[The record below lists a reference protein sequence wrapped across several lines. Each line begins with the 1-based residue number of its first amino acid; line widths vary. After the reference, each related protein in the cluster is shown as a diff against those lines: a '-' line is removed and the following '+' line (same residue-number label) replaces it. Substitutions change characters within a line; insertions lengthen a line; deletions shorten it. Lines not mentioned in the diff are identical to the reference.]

1 MTADAKKTTY
11 LIYVP
16 NEDIKEYTKRR
27 MVMSDTQHKLK
38 IQAPSGI
45 NSADPN
51 NDNLLHDLTA
61 ALTGGDAVFDFFS
74 GNVQALQNLYQTI
87 ATSGDSVWIDG
98 IDKNG
103 MPVKYVDNGN
113 HFLSIGSKIDDTDT
127 LEKGTGSTTD
137 YKQVGIAY
145 VTLTTDQGTS
155 QLIVNT
161 IHYAGIGIAGIAATP
176 ALFKLLKPIVKAVAK
191 FIKNLAVS
199 IYNKVK
205 SGFSTDDGEEAEDNV
220 NEEASSAAEEA
231 SEEGVE
237 VGESIFA
244 DVSFTILDGVGVVVA
259 VGTIA
264 VVLILELLSKQMTN
278 WVRFYNVTQSD
289 LQFGI
294 CWLKSSAGAEIAP
307 AKVGETADVPK
318 ISKAPTPPWVT
329 SSDTVIYRSDL
340 QFINTNVLK
349 GVGYVLNAAPSGD
362 FPGFRVMVDIPNV
375 GDNSIYVGFNTD
387 DCSSVWDNNKDKN
400 IGLTMKATSGKYTLR
415 IATNK
420 VSGKSPSPVNE
431 TEGYNYEHLIVLT
444 DGSVVV

>member
-1 MTADAKKTTY
+1 
-11 LIYVP
+11 
-16 NEDIKEYTKRR
+16 
-27 MVMSDTQHKLK
+27 MSDTQHKLK
-38 IQAPSGI
+38 VQAPSGI

-98 IDKNG
+98 TDEKSG
-103 MPVKYVDNGN
+103 MPVKYVDNGD
-113 HFLSIGSKIDDTDT
+113 HFLSIGAAIHDTDT
-127 LEKGTGSTTD
+127 LQNGTGSTTD

-176 ALFKLLKPIVKAVAK
+176 ALFKLLKPIVKAVAR

-205 SGFSTDDGEEAEDNV
+205 SGFSTDDPEEAEDNV
-220 NEEASSAAEEA
+220 EGEAGQAAEEA
-231 SEEGVE
+231 GEEGAE
-237 VGESIFA
+237 VAEGIFA

-259 VGTIA
+259 VGVIA

-278 WVRFYNVTQSD
+278 WVRFYNVTQGD

-294 CWLKSSAGAEIAP
+294 CWLKGSAGAEIAP
-307 AKVGETADVPK
+307 AKVGKTATVTK

-340 QFINTNVLK
+340 QFINTNVLE
-349 GVGYVLNAAPSGD
+349 GIGYVLNADPSGD
-362 FPGFRVMVDIPNV
+362 FPGFRVMVDIPSA
-375 GDNSIYVGFNTD
+375 GDNSIYVGFVKD
-387 DCSSVWDNNKDKN
+387 DCESVWNAHKDQN
-400 IGLTMKATSGKYTLR
+400 TGLTMKATSGKYTLR

-420 VSGKSPSPVNE
+420 VSGKSPSPVDE

-444 DGSVVV
+444 DGSVAV